1 MSKPRSNR
9 LGMYSDIRA
18 VLDAALAAGGGEYDL
33 GDYGQA
39 VHWRQRAYRF
49 RKLYAETL
57 GLDVESPYDSIV
69 IRRVEPDTGL
79 LRIQIRTVAGEF
91 RPIEGGTP
99 VPPTIDDDLLDFANS
114 LAIKLDGGNN
124 V

>member
-1 MSKPRSNR
+1 MTKPRSNR
-9 LGMYSDIRA
+9 LGMYADVRQI
-18 VLDAALAAGGGEYDL
+18 LDAALAAGGGEYDL

-57 GLDVESPYDSIV
+57 GPKAMSPYDVLVLPRLDESSCEVV
-69 IRRVEPDTGL
+69 IGIRQAAGVFKPADDGL
-79 LRIQIRTVAGEF
+79 A
-91 RPIEGGTP
+91 
-99 VPPTIDDDLLDFANS
+99 PTTNDDLLEAADA
-114 LAIKLDGGNN
+114 LRRRLDGGEA